1 MVGTMP
7 SRAERLAANEVRF
20 REINEAAQPQRE
32 TQGSGRF
39 ICECADRSCT
49 AWIEMSGDDYR
60 AVREYQRRFIVAPSH
75 EVPDVETIL
84 ERHDG
89 YFVIEK
95 PAEVAHVTGDDKS
108 S

>member
-1 MVGTMP
+1 MP

-39 ICECADRSCT
+39 VCECADRSCT
-49 AWIEMSGDDYR
+49 AWIEMPLGAYT
-60 AVREYQRRFIVAPSH
+60 AVREHPRWFIVAPSH
-75 EVPDVETIL
+75 EIPDVETIV
-84 ERHDG
+84 ERGDG

-95 PAEVAHVTGDDKS
+95 PDEVSHVTGDDES
-108 S
+108 Q